1 MQNASRREK
10 TIADD
15 DMEMNGSRTVPADI
29 DTTWRALNDPEV
41 LKACIP
47 GCESVERVSDN
58 EYRLTMTA
66 RVGPVSARFT
76 GRIVLADIVAPTSYT
91 LSFEGQGGAAGFA
104 KGEARVTLSAN
115 DPGTRIDYQVKS
127 QVGGKLAQIGS
138 RLVDG
143 AAAKVADDFF
153 ARFVDRFGG
162 PPAAAEDADASNLSG
177 AVPGS
182 AYSQIR
188 VALRTMSVRL
198 VLAAAIIALMA
209 IYWLTRPA

>member
-1 MQNASRREK
+1 MQNASRRER
-10 TIADD
+10 TTADI
-15 DMEMNGSRTVPADI
+15 DMDMSGSRTVPADI
-29 DTTWRALNDPEV
+29 ETTWRALNDPEV
-41 LKACIP
+41 LKACIA

-104 KGEARVTLSAN
+104 KGEARVALADN
-115 DPGTRIDYQVKS
+115 NPGTRIDYQAKA

-153 ARFVDRFGG
+153 ARFADRLGG
-162 PPAAAEDADASNLSG
+162 PSPATVDAG
-177 AVPGS
+177 ATNIS
-182 AYSQIR
+182 ANPVTRESQIR
-188 VALRTMSVRL
+188 AALRTMSVRL
-198 VLAAAIIALMA
+198 ALAAAIIAVMA
-209 IYWLTRPA
+209 IYWFTRQA

>member
-1 MQNASRREK
+1 
-10 TIADD
+10 
-15 DMEMNGSRTVPADI
+15 MEMNGSRTVPADI
-29 DTTWRALNDPEV
+29 ETTWRALNDPEV

-104 KGEARVTLSAN
+104 KGEARVALADN
-115 DPGTRIDYQVKS
+115 NPGTRIDYQAKA

-153 ARFVDRFGG
+153 ARFADRLGG
-162 PPAAAEDADASNLSG
+162 PAPAAVGAGATNISANPMAAE
-177 AVPGS
+177 
-182 AYSQIR
+182 SQIR
-188 VALRTMSVRL
+188 AALRSMSVRL
-198 VLAAAIIALMA
+198 ALAAAIIAVMA

>member
-1 MQNASRREK
+1 
-10 TIADD
+10 
-15 DMEMNGSRTVPADI
+15 MEMNGSRTVPADI
-29 DTTWRALNDPEV
+29 DTTWGALNDPEV

-115 DPGTRIDYQVKS
+115 EPGTRIDYQVKS

-153 ARFVDRFGG
+153 ARFVDRFGQ
-162 PPAAAEDADASNLSG
+162 PPADAAKSDV
-177 AVPGS
+177 AVPES
-182 AYSQIR
+182 ASSQMR
-188 VALRTMSVRL
+188 AALRTMSVRL
-198 VLAAAIIALMA
+198 ALAAAIIAVMA
-209 IYWLTRPA
+209 IYWFTRPA

>member
-1 MQNASRREK
+1 
-10 TIADD
+10 
-15 DMEMNGSRTVPADI
+15 MEMNGSRTVPADI
-29 DTTWRALNDPEV
+29 DTTWRALNDPEA

-115 DPGTRIDYQVKS
+115 EPGTRIDYQVKS

-153 ARFVDRFGG
+153 ARFVDRLGG
-162 PPAAAEDADASNLSG
+162 APAGAESTQLPGA

-182 AYSQIR
+182 AYSQVR
-188 VALRTMSVRL
+188 AALRIMWVRL
-198 VLAAAIIALMA
+198 ALAATIIAVMA